1 MKIIDNALNKEQFNE
16 LTNVMLGPQFPWHYT
31 DAVVAEKAFDTEKYQ
46 IQFVHQL
53 HENMGPTTD
62 MDTFNLMWRFFEL
75 LQPLQL
81 IRIKAN
87 LLPVAD
93 KIIEHGYHVDTIV
106 PGALTAIFYLNSN
119 NGETRFEGHRDV
131 VESKANRL
139 VIFPA
144 TWKHTGTTCTDS
156 KTRCVIN
163 FNYIPYPGKDFK
175 LLELE
180 EKL

>member
-87 LLPVAD
+87 LNPISHKLVEFTPHQD
-93 KIIEHGYHVDTIV
+93 QKFKCKI
-106 PGALTAIFYLNSN
+106 ALFYLNNN
-119 NGETRFEGHRDV
+119 NGYTIIDKEKINSKENRMVLFNSDV
-131 VESKANRL
+131 AHYGTNSTDCKNRM
-139 VIFPA
+139 
-144 TWKHTGTTCTDS
+144 
-156 KTRCVIN
+156 VIN
-163 FNYIPYPGKDFK
+163 FNYF
-175 LLELE
+175 
-180 EKL
+180 